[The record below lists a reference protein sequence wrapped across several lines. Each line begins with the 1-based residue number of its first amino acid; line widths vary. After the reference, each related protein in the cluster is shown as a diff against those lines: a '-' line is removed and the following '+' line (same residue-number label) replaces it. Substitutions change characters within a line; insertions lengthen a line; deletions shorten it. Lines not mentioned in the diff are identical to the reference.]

1 MISLTNEVE
10 RDELIAQLRAAGV
23 KHNPDSI
30 LRIARLSDG
39 KIVFLEI
46 GNDRSGW
53 QHILAKHTKDFANR
67 GISENQI
74 IDAVIAAVTRGR
86 FLGTQGTTRAIYE
99 VQFNDETQYISVDI
113 ASNGYIVGA
122 NPSKTRLIG
131 RLTQEK

>member
-1 MISLTNEVE
+1 MTDEVE
-10 RDELIAQLRAAGV
+10 REELIAQLRASGV
-23 KHNPDSI
+23 KHNPDDI
-30 LRIARLSDG
+30 LGIARLSDG

-53 QHILAKHTKDFANR
+53 QHIRKKHANDLANR

-74 IDAVIAAVTRGR
+74 IDAVIAAVTRSR
-86 FLGTQGTTRAIYE
+86 FLGTQGTTRTIYE
-99 VQFNDETQYISVDI
+99 VQFNDDTQYISVDI

-122 NPSKTRLIG
+122 NPTKTTLIR

>member
-1 MISLTNEVE
+1 MTSEVE
-10 RDELIAQLRAAGV
+10 TEELIGQLRDAGV
-23 KHNPDSI
+23 KHNPDNI
-30 LRIARLSDG
+30 LRIAKLSDG

-46 GNDRSGW
+46 GDDRSGW
-53 QHILAKHTKDFANR
+53 VHIRETHARDFINR

-74 IDAVIAAVTRGR
+74 IEAVMAAVTRGR

-99 VQFNDETQYISVDI
+99 VEFNGDTQYISVDI

-122 NPSKTRLIG
+122 NHTKTRLIR

>member
-1 MISLTNEVE
+1 MISLTDEVE
-10 RDELIAQLRAAGV
+10 REELIAQLRASGV
-23 KHNPDSI
+23 KHNPDDI
-30 LRIARLSDG
+30 LGIARLSDG

-53 QHILAKHTKDFANR
+53 QHIRQKHANDFANR
-67 GISENQI
+67 GLSENQI

-122 NPSKTRLIG
+122 NPTKTTLI
-131 RLTQEK
+131 RRVTQEK